1 MVTVPLPIE
10 YGPVPEEEERVPMR
24 PDDASAPTVLVNAQ
38 VPDGEAPQ
46 PPPSYPTEDSRR
58 GVEHTAVIST
68 ASEAKAQ
75 MSAQPQPYLH
85 QHQQPH
91 TQTSIT
97 MTTTNT
103 VTSTAT
109 STLTAKGPHITTQ
122 PGLEGGHINLAFT
135 QGHPPEKEGHGGKNT
150 SLWNPTYGSWFLQQR
165 KQQQQQQQQLQRQ
178 GGVGGAGGS
187 GGRVP
192 GEGQEHVGRTVAEVA
207 GALGL
212 QHQHQH
218 QLQHK
223 QFQHQLQQQHQLQL
237 LHHQQQQQQQGL
249 CRPLLP
255 PPPPPAAQSPLLLD
269 SAALPPV
276 PLYRLRRFPCG
287 NIGYGYQEQ
296 GVPLDASHGNP
307 NPPPPPP
314 PPLQGT
320 SMPPG
325 PAHQRGASIPTS
337 VSLGRSGISE
347 DSRPLLVTMGTVQDP
362 RLPRME
368 GHNATVL

>member
-1 MVTVPLPIE
+1 MPLPIE
-10 YGPVPEEEERVPMR
+10 YGPIPEEEERVPMR
-24 PDDASAPTVLVNAQ
+24 PDDPSAPTVLVNTQ
-38 VPDGEAPQ
+38 VPDGEVPQ
-46 PPPSYPTEDSRR
+46 PPPSYPTEESRR
-58 GVEHTAVIST
+58 GGGEHTVVTST

-75 MSAQPQPYLH
+75 TAALPQPYLH

-91 TQTSIT
+91 TQTSVTI
-97 MTTTNT
+97 TTTNA
-103 VTSTAT
+103 VASTAA
-109 STLTAKGPHITTQ
+109 STVTAKGPHVTTQ
-122 PGLEGGHINLAFT
+122 PNLEGGHINLAFT
-135 QGHPPEKEGHGGKNT
+135 QGHPTEKEGHNGKST
-150 SLWNPTYGSWFLQQR
+150 SLWNPTYGSWFLQQQQR
-165 KQQQQQQQQLQRQ
+165 KQQQQQQQRQ
-178 GGVGGAGGS
+178 GGVGGAAGS

-207 GALGL
+207 GALGF
-212 QHQHQH
+212 QH
-218 QLQHK
+218 QHK
-223 QFQHQLQQQHQLQL
+223 QFQHPLQQQHQLQL

-255 PPPPPAAQSPLLLD
+255 PPPPPAGQTPLLLD

-296 GVPLDASHGNP
+296 GLPLEAAHGNP
-307 NPPPPPP
+307 NPPPPPQP
-314 PPLQGT
+314 PSSQQGA
-320 SMPPG
+320 SMS
-325 PAHQRGASIPTS
+325 ASATHQRGASIPAS

>member
-1 MVTVPLPIE
+1 
-10 YGPVPEEEERVPMR
+10 MR
-24 PDDASAPTVLVNAQ
+24 PDDPSASTALVNAQ

-46 PPPSYPTEDSRR
+46 PPPSYPTEENRR
-58 GVEHTAVIST
+58 GGEHTAMTST

-75 MSAQPQPYLH
+75 TSVQPHISSAPTPYL
-85 QHQQPH
+85 HQQPH
-91 TQTSIT
+91 TQTSIA

-103 VTSTAT
+103 VPSTAI
-109 STLTAKGPHITTQ
+109 STLTAKGTHVTTQ
-122 PGLEGGHINLAFT
+122 PSPEGGHINLAFT
-135 QGHPPEKEGHGGKNT
+135 QGHPPEKEGHNGKST
-150 SLWNPTYGSWFLQQR
+150 SLWNPTYGSWFLQQQQR
-165 KQQQQQQQQLQRQ
+165 KQQQQRQ
-178 GGVGGAGGS
+178 GGVGGAVGS
-187 GGRVP
+187 SGRVP

-212 QHQHQH
+212 QHQH
-218 QLQHK
+218 K

-237 LHHQQQQQQQGL
+237 LHHHQQQQGL

-269 SAALPPV
+269 TATLPPV

-296 GVPLDASHGNP
+296 GLPLEAGHSNP

-314 PPLQGT
+314 PSQQGT
-320 SMPPG
+320 SMPPSA
-325 PAHQRGASIPTS
+325 AHQRGASIPTS
-337 VSLGRSGISE
+337 ASLGRSGMSE

>member
-10 YGPVPEEEERVPMR
+10 YGPIPEEEERVPMR
-24 PDDASAPTVLVNAQ
+24 PDDPSSPTVLVNAQ
-38 VPDGEAPQ
+38 VPDREAPQ
-46 PPPSYPTEDSRR
+46 PPPSYPTEENR
-58 GVEHTAVIST
+58 GGAEHTVMTST
-68 ASEAKAQ
+68 ASEVKAQ
-75 MSAQPQPYLH
+75 TSAQPQPYLH

-97 MTTTNT
+97 MITTNT
-103 VTSTAT
+103 VTPAAT
-109 STLTAKGPHITTQ
+109 STLTAKGPHVTTQ
-122 PGLEGGHINLAFT
+122 PSPEGGHINLAFT
-135 QGHPPEKEGHGGKNT
+135 QGHPPEKEGHNGKNT
-150 SLWNPTYGSWFLQQR
+150 SLWNPTYGSWFLQQQQR
-165 KQQQQQQQQLQRQ
+165 KQQQQRQ

-207 GALGL
+207 GVLG
-212 QHQHQH
+212 
-218 QLQHK
+218 LQHK
-223 QFQHQLQQQHQLQL
+223 QFQHQFQQQHQLQL
-237 LHHQQQQQQQGL
+237 LHHQQQQQQGL

-269 SAALPPV
+269 SATLPPV

-296 GVPLDASHGNP
+296 GLPLEATHGNP
-307 NPPPPPP
+307 TPAPPPPPSQ
-314 PPLQGT
+314 QGP
-320 SMPPG
+320 SMPSS
-325 PAHQRGASIPTS
+325 ASHQRGASVPSS
-337 VSLGRSGISE
+337 VSLGRAE
-347 DSRPLLVTMGTVQDP
+347 DSRPLLVTMGTVQDQ

>member
-1 MVTVPLPIE
+1 MPLPVE
-10 YGPVPEEEERVPMR
+10 YGPITEEEERAPVHS
-24 PDDASAPTVLVNAQ
+24 DDPSAPTVLVNAQ

-46 PPPSYPTEDSRR
+46 PPPSYPSEENRR
-58 GVEHTAVIST
+58 GGEHTVVTST
-68 ASEAKAQ
+68 ASEAK
-75 MSAQPQPYLH
+75 AQPQPYLH

-91 TQTSIT
+91 TQTSIAIT
-97 MTTTNT
+97 NTNT
-103 VTSTAT
+103 VIS
-109 STLTAKGPHITTQ
+109 TAKGPHVANQ
-122 PGLEGGHINLAFT
+122 PSPEGGHINLAFT
-135 QGHPPEKEGHGGKNT
+135 QGHPPEKEGHGGKST

-165 KQQQQQQQQLQRQ
+165 KQQQQQQQRQ
-178 GGVGGAGGS
+178 AGVGEVGGS
-187 GGRVP
+187 SGRVP

-212 QHQHQH
+212 QHQH
-218 QLQHK
+218 K

-237 LHHQQQQQQQGL
+237 LHHQQQQQQGL

-296 GVPLDASHGNP
+296 GMPHEAARGNP

-314 PPLQGT
+314 LPQQGNPMAP
-320 SMPPG
+320 SA
-325 PAHQRGASIPTS
+325 AHQRGASIPTS
-337 VSLGRSGISE
+337 MSMGRSAMSE

>member
-1 MVTVPLPIE
+1 MPLPVE
-10 YGPVPEEEERVPMR
+10 YGPISEEEERVPLH
-24 PDDASAPTVLVNAQ
+24 PDDPSAQTVLVNAQ

-46 PPPSYPTEDSRR
+46 LPPSYPLDESRR
-58 GVEHTAVIST
+58 VVEHTVVTST

-75 MSAQPQPYLH
+75 MSAQPQPCIH

-91 TQTSIT
+91 TQTSVA

-103 VTSTAT
+103 VTCTAT
-109 STLTAKGPHITTQ
+109 STLTAKGPHVNTQ
-122 PGLEGGHINLAFT
+122 PGPEGGHVNMAFT
-135 QGHPPEKEGHGGKNT
+135 QGHPAEKEGHNGKST

-165 KQQQQQQQQLQRQ
+165 KQQQQRQ

-187 GGRVP
+187 SRVP

-218 QLQHK
+218 QHK
-223 QFQHQLQQQHQLQL
+223 QFQHQLQQQHQLQM
-237 LHHQQQQQQQGL
+237 LHHQQQQQGL

-296 GVPLDASHGNP
+296 GMPLEAAHGNP
-307 NPPPPPP
+307 NAPPPQ
-314 PPLQGT
+314 QGP
-320 SMPPG
+320 MPPSA
-325 PAHQRGASIPTS
+325 AHQRVGTIPTS
-337 VSLGRSGISE
+337 VSLGRSGVSE

>member
-1 MVTVPLPIE
+1 
-10 YGPVPEEEERVPMR
+10 
-24 PDDASAPTVLVNAQ
+24 
-38 VPDGEAPQ
+38 
-46 PPPSYPTEDSRR
+46 
-58 GVEHTAVIST
+58 
-68 ASEAKAQ
+68 
-75 MSAQPQPYLH
+75 
-85 QHQQPH
+85 
-91 TQTSIT
+91 

-109 STLTAKGPHITTQ
+109 STLTAKGPHVTTQ
-122 PGLEGGHINLAFT
+122 PSPEGGHINLAFT
-135 QGHPPEKEGHGGKNT
+135 QGHPQEKEGHSGKST

-165 KQQQQQQQQLQRQ
+165 KQQQQQRQ

-187 GGRVP
+187 SGRVP

-218 QLQHK
+218 K
-223 QFQHQLQQQHQLQL
+223 QFQHQLQQQHQLQM

-296 GVPLDASHGNP
+296 GIPLEAAHGNP
-307 NPPPPPP
+307 NPPSQPPPP
-314 PPLQGT
+314 QQGT
-320 SMPPG
+320 SIPSSA
-325 PAHQRGASIPTS
+325 AHQRGVSIPTS
-337 VSLGRSGISE
+337 VSLGRSGMSE
-347 DSRPLLVTMGTVQDP
+347 DTAVRCWSPWGQCRTPGCPGWRVTTPLCFSPNACTAGLFFRPCLWRLCVHKAAHKAENTVSGQRPFLHRPYRSTILFSSSSSERAHLAETELDESI
-362 RLPRME
+362 RLFP
-368 GHNATVL
+368 

>member
-1 MVTVPLPIE
+1 MVTMPLPIE

-24 PDDASAPTVLVNAQ
+24 PDDPSAPTVLVNAQ

-46 PPPSYPTEDSRR
+46 PPPSYPADEKQR
-58 GVEHTAVIST
+58 GGEHAVVTST

-75 MSAQPQPYLH
+75 MSVQPQPYLH

-109 STLTAKGPHITTQ
+109 STLTAKGPHVTTQ
-122 PGLEGGHINLAFT
+122 PSPDGGHINLAFT
-135 QGHPPEKEGHGGKNT
+135 QGHLPEKEGPNGKNT
-150 SLWNPTYGSWFLQQR
+150 SLWNPTYGSWFLQQQQR
-165 KQQQQQQQQLQRQ
+165 KQQQQQRQ

-212 QHQHQH
+212 QHQH
-218 QLQHK
+218 K
-223 QFQHQLQQQHQLQL
+223 QFQHQFQQQHQLQL
-237 LHHQQQQQQQGL
+237 LHHQQQQQQGL

-296 GVPLDASHGNP
+296 GLPLETAHSNP

-314 PPLQGT
+314 ASQQGT
-320 SMPPG
+320 SSA
-325 PAHQRGASIPTS
+325 AHQRGASIPTS
-337 VSLGRSGISE
+337 VSLGRSGMPE

>member
-1 MVTVPLPIE
+1 MVTMPLPIE
-10 YGPVPEEEERVPMR
+10 YGPVPEEEERASVR
-24 PDDASAPTVLVNAQ
+24 PDESSAPTVLVNAQ

-46 PPPSYPTEDSRR
+46 PPPSYPTEENQR
-58 GVEHTAVIST
+58 GGEHTLVTST

-75 MSAQPQPYLH
+75 IQPQPCLH

-91 TQTSIT
+91 TQTSIA
-97 MTTTNT
+97 TTNT
-103 VTSTAT
+103 NMVTSTA
-109 STLTAKGPHITTQ
+109 KGPQPTTQ
-122 PGLEGGHINLAFT
+122 PSPEGGHINLAFT
-135 QGHPPEKEGHGGKNT
+135 QGHPPEKEGHSGKNT

-165 KQQQQQQQQLQRQ
+165 KQQQQQQRQ
-178 GGVGGAGGS
+178 AGVGGAGGS
-187 GGRVP
+187 SGRVP

-212 QHQHQH
+212 QR
-218 QLQHK
+218 QHK
-223 QFQHQLQQQHQLQL
+223 QFQQQLQQQHQLQL
-237 LHHQQQQQQQGL
+237 LHHQQQQQQGL
-249 CRPLLP
+249 CRPLLA

-269 SAALPPV
+269 SATLPPV

-296 GVPLDASHGNP
+296 GVSLEASHSNP
-307 NPPPPPP
+307 VPPPPPALP
-314 PPLQGT
+314 QQGT
-320 SMPPG
+320 SMPSSA
-325 PAHQRGASIPTS
+325 AHQRGTSIASS
-337 VSLGRSGISE
+337 MSMGRSALSD

>member
-1 MVTVPLPIE
+1 MC
-10 YGPVPEEEERVPMR
+10 
-24 PDDASAPTVLVNAQ
+24 PDDPSAPTVLVNAQ

-46 PPPSYPTEDSRR
+46 PPPSYPTEENRR
-58 GVEHTAVIST
+58 GGEHTVVTST

-91 TQTSIT
+91 TQTSIAIT
-97 MTTTNT
+97 NTNT
-103 VTSTAT
+103 VTSTA
-109 STLTAKGPHITTQ
+109 KGPHVTTQ
-122 PGLEGGHINLAFT
+122 PSPEGGHINLAFT
-135 QGHPPEKEGHGGKNT
+135 QGHPPEKDGHNGKST

-165 KQQQQQQQQLQRQ
+165 KQQRQ
-178 GGVGGAGGS
+178 AGVGGAGGS
-187 GGRVP
+187 SGRVP

-212 QHQHQH
+212 QHQQ
-218 QLQHK
+218 K

-296 GVPLDASHGNP
+296 GMPLEAAHSNP

-314 PPLQGT
+314 LPQQGT
-320 SMPPG
+320 SMPSAA
-325 PAHQRGASIPTS
+325 AHQRGASIATS
-337 VSLGRSGISE
+337 MSMGQSAMSE